1 VVASVIL
8 AVCLDPMF
16 PGAEGAAWRS
26 AGLVVLAA
34 NSIKEAINH
43 FKAGDFDLALL
54 GRSIPVD
61 ARERLAFLIRATGS
75 QVPVICI
82 ADSSGHH
89 DSFADATFEHGSNK
103 LLSGIGDI
111 LKSKTNMGTAPV
123 MRYGTA
129 N

>member
-1 VVASVIL
+1 MVTSVIL

-16 PGAEGAAWRS
+16 PGAEGATWRS

-43 FKAGDFDLALL
+43 FKAGDFDMVRL

-89 DSFADATFEHGSNK
+89 DSFG
-103 LLSGIGDI
+103 
-111 LKSKTNMGTAPV
+111 
-123 MRYGTA
+123 R
-129 N
+129 